1 MNDIKVTQKSI
12 ADLIPYS
19 RNPRRNDEAVPMVM
33 NSINEFGFKV
43 PIVIDKNNIIVCGH
57 TRFKAA
63 LKLGLETVPC
73 IVADDLSDEQIK
85 AFRLADNKVSE
96 KSEWDFEI
104 LSGELDD
111 IINIDM
117 DSFGFESI
125 EFEEYEDYEDY
136 EHEVNQQETQRRV
149 ENIVNLEYGQFDGE
163 GKYDIPKLEPVT
175 ELPPISEWI
184 GFNYVLSDNDP
195 TGKAVHFFIDDYQF
209 ERIWNNPQQYVE
221 KLRQYVCVATPDF
234 SPYGDMPLATQIFNI
249 YRKAWVGA
257 FLQSQGITVIPTVRA
272 STDPRSMEF
281 YLDGIPKN
289 SIVLISNMWTKDK
302 EARKYFIEHEYKNMI
317 DKLHPSK
324 VLVYGKYMDEL
335 KDDDVEYIE
344 TFLQGRW
351 GK

>member
-1 MNDIKVTQKSI
+1 MNDIKITQKPI

-33 NSINEFGFKV
+33 NSIKEFGFKV

-96 KSEWDFEI
+96 KAEWDFEI

-125 EFEEYEDYEDY
+125 EFEEPEEDDSEKVNERERTGNAYNLDEYDELRAIGFYQMPTLERIDY
-136 EHEVNQQETQRRV
+136 VPDDLV
-149 ENIVNLEYGQFDGE
+149 
-163 GKYDIPKLEPVT
+163 
-175 ELPPISEWI
+175 
-184 GFNYVLSDNDP
+184 GFNYVLNSDRYES
-195 TGKAVHFFIDDYQF
+195 GVHFFIDDYQF

-324 VLVYGKYMDEL
+324 VLLYGKMMDEL
-335 KDDDVEYIE
+335 KDDNVECIE
-344 TFLQGRW
+344 TFSQGRW
-351 GK
+351 VK

>member
-1 MNDIKVTQKSI
+1 MNDIKITQKPI

-33 NSINEFGFKV
+33 NSIKEFGFKV
-43 PIVIDKNNIIVCGH
+43 PIVVDKNNIIVCGH

-96 KSEWDFEI
+96 KAEWDFEI

-125 EFEEYEDYEDY
+125 EFEEPEEDDSEKSNERERTGNAYNLDEYDELRAIGFYQMPTLERIDY
-136 EHEVNQQETQRRV
+136 VPDDLV
-149 ENIVNLEYGQFDGE
+149 
-163 GKYDIPKLEPVT
+163 
-175 ELPPISEWI
+175 
-184 GFNYVLSDNDP
+184 GFNYVLNSDRYES
-195 TGKAVHFFIDDYQF
+195 GVHFYIDDYQF
-209 ERIWNNPQQYVE
+209 ERIWASPQMYVD
-221 KLRQYVCVATPDF
+221 KLAQFDCILTPDF

-344 TFLQGRW
+344 TFSQGRW
-351 GK
+351 EK

>member
-1 MNDIKVTQKSI
+1 MNDIKIIQKSI

-33 NSINEFGFKV
+33 NSIKEFGFKV
-43 PIVIDKNNIIVCGH
+43 PIVVDKNNIIVCGH

-96 KSEWDFEI
+96 KADWDFEI

-125 EFEEYEDYEDY
+125 EFEEPEEDDSEKVNERERTGNAYNLDEYDELRAIGFYQMPTLERIDY
-136 EHEVNQQETQRRV
+136 VPDDLV
-149 ENIVNLEYGQFDGE
+149 
-163 GKYDIPKLEPVT
+163 
-175 ELPPISEWI
+175 
-184 GFNYVLSDNDP
+184 GFNYVLNSDRYES
-195 TGKAVHFFIDDYQF
+195 GVHFYIDDYQF

-317 DKLHPSK
+317 EKLHPSK
-324 VLVYGKYMDEL
+324 VLLYGKMMDEL
-335 KDDDVEYIE
+335 KDDNVECIE
-344 TFLQGRW
+344 TFAQGRW

>member
-1 MNDIKVTQKSI
+1 MNDIKITQKPI

-33 NSINEFGFKV
+33 NSIKEFGFKV

-96 KSEWDFEI
+96 RAEWDFEI

-125 EFEEYEDYEDY
+125 DFEEPEEDDSEKVNERERTGNAYNLDEYDELRAIGFYQMPTLERIDY
-136 EHEVNQQETQRRV
+136 VPDDLV
-149 ENIVNLEYGQFDGE
+149 
-163 GKYDIPKLEPVT
+163 
-175 ELPPISEWI
+175 
-184 GFNYVLSDNDP
+184 GFNYVLNSDRYES
-195 TGKAVHFFIDDYQF
+195 GVHFYIDDYQF

-335 KDDDVEYIE
+335 KDNDVEYIE
-344 TFLQGRW
+344 TFSQGRW

>member
-1 MNDIKVTQKSI
+1 MNDIKVTQKPI

-19 RNPRRNDEAVPMVM
+19 RNPRRNDKAVPMVM
-33 NSINEFGFKV
+33 NSIKEFGFKV
-43 PIVIDKNNIIVCGH
+43 PIVVDRNNIIVCGH

-85 AFRLADNKVSE
+85 AFRLADNKASE
-96 KSEWDFEI
+96 KAEWDFEI

-125 EFEEYEDYEDY
+125 DFEEPEEDDSEKVNERERTGNAYNLDEYDELRAIGFYQMPTLERIDY
-136 EHEVNQQETQRRV
+136 
-149 ENIVNLEYGQFDGE
+149 
-163 GKYDIPKLEPVT
+163 IPDDLV
-175 ELPPISEWI
+175 
-184 GFNYVLSDNDP
+184 GFNYVLNSDRYES
-195 TGKAVHFFIDDYQF
+195 GVHFYIDDYQF
-209 ERIWNNPQQYVE
+209 ERIWASPQMYVE

-324 VLVYGKYMDEL
+324 ILVYGKYMDEL

-344 TFLQGRW
+344 TFSQGRW

>member
-1 MNDIKVTQKSI
+1 MNDVKVTQKSI

-33 NSINEFGFKV
+33 NSIKEFGFKV
-43 PIVIDKNNIIVCGH
+43 PIVVDKNNIIVCGH

-96 KSEWDFEI
+96 KAEWDFEI

-125 EFEEYEDYEDY
+125 DFEEPEEDDSEKVNERERTGNAYNLDEYDELRTIGFYQMPTLERIDY
-136 EHEVNQQETQRRV
+136 VPDDLV
-149 ENIVNLEYGQFDGE
+149 
-163 GKYDIPKLEPVT
+163 
-175 ELPPISEWI
+175 
-184 GFNYVLSDNDP
+184 GFNYVLNSDRYES
-195 TGKAVHFFIDDYQF
+195 GVHFYIDDYQF
-209 ERIWNNPQQYVE
+209 ERIWASPQMYVD
-221 KLRQYVCVATPDF
+221 KLAQFDCILTPDF

-335 KDDDVEYIE
+335 KDDNVEYIE
-344 TFLQGRW
+344 TFSQGRW

>member
-1 MNDIKVTQKSI
+1 MNDIKITQKSI

-33 NSINEFGFKV
+33 NSIKEFGFKV

-96 KSEWDFEI
+96 KAEWDFEI

-117 DSFGFESI
+117 DSFGFEDDD
-125 EFEEYEDYEDY
+125 FEDYEDY
-136 EHEVNQQETQRRV
+136 EHEANQQETQRRV
-149 ENIVNLEYGQFDGE
+149 ENIVNLEYGQFEGE

-221 KLRQYVCVATPDF
+221 KLRQYVCVASGI
-234 SPYGDMPLATQIFNI
+234 SP
-249 YRKAWVGA
+249 
-257 FLQSQGITVIPTVRA
+257 
-272 STDPRSMEF
+272 
-281 YLDGIPKN
+281 
-289 SIVLISNMWTKDK
+289 
-302 EARKYFIEHEYKNMI
+302 
-317 DKLHPSK
+317 
-324 VLVYGKYMDEL
+324 
-335 KDDDVEYIE
+335 
-344 TFLQGRW
+344 
-351 GK
+351 

>member
-1 MNDIKVTQKSI
+1 MNDIKIIQKSI

-33 NSINEFGFKV
+33 NSIKEFGFKV
-43 PIVIDKNNIIVCGH
+43 PIVVDRNNIIVCGH

-96 KSEWDFEI
+96 KAEWDFEI

-125 EFEEYEDYEDY
+125 EFEEPEEDDSEKVNERERTGNAYNLDEYDELRAIGFYQMPTLERIDY
-136 EHEVNQQETQRRV
+136 VPDDLV
-149 ENIVNLEYGQFDGE
+149 
-163 GKYDIPKLEPVT
+163 
-175 ELPPISEWI
+175 
-184 GFNYVLSDNDP
+184 GFNYVLNSDRYES
-195 TGKAVHFFIDDYQF
+195 GVHFYIDDYQF

-272 STDPRSMEF
+272 STDQRSMEF

-344 TFLQGRW
+344 TFSQGRW

>member
-1 MNDIKVTQKSI
+1 MNDIKVTQKPV

-33 NSINEFGFKV
+33 NSIKEFGFKV
-43 PIVIDKNNIIVCGH
+43 PIVVDRNNIIVCGH

-96 KSEWDFEI
+96 KAEWDFEI

-125 EFEEYEDYEDY
+125 EFEEPEEDDSEKSNERERTENAYNLDEYDELRAIGFYQMPTLERIDY
-136 EHEVNQQETQRRV
+136 VPDDLV
-149 ENIVNLEYGQFDGE
+149 
-163 GKYDIPKLEPVT
+163 
-175 ELPPISEWI
+175 
-184 GFNYVLSDNDP
+184 GFNYVLNSDRYES
-195 TGKAVHFFIDDYQF
+195 GVHFYIDDYQF

-344 TFLQGRW
+344 TFSQGRW

>member
-1 MNDIKVTQKSI
+1 MNDIKVTQKPI

-33 NSINEFGFKV
+33 NSIKEFGFKV
-43 PIVIDKNNIIVCGH
+43 PIVVDRNNIIVCGH

-125 EFEEYEDYEDY
+125 EFEEPEEDDSEKVNERERTGNAYNLDEYDELRAIGFYQMPTLERIDY
-136 EHEVNQQETQRRV
+136 VPDDLV
-149 ENIVNLEYGQFDGE
+149 
-163 GKYDIPKLEPVT
+163 
-175 ELPPISEWI
+175 
-184 GFNYVLSDNDP
+184 GFNYVLNSDRYES
-195 TGKAVHFFIDDYQF
+195 GVHFYIDDYQF
-209 ERIWNNPQQYVE
+209 ERIWASPQMYVD
-221 KLRQYVCVATPDF
+221 KLAQFDCILTPDF

-344 TFLQGRW
+344 TFSQGRW